1 VNRDKALDSLMDFIR
16 SGMLSKTSCALDDD
30 WKAQLADMRRIKD
43 WDAGIQEIIYRWVKS
58 EQGNDH
64 FHHATLYMYI
74 ASMVLG
80 VSRGSTVR
88 LPMISSFKTGGITR

>member
-1 VNRDKALDSLMDFIR
+1 
-16 SGMLSKTSCALDDD
+16 
-30 WKAQLADMRRIKD
+30 
-43 WDAGIQEIIYRWVKS
+43 VKS

-80 VSRGSTVR
+80 VGRGSTVQ
-88 LPMISSFKTGGITR
+88 LPMLAKFKTGATAH